1 MNIMRLITNTTLLSL
16 IATTAFTFKLNAD
29 VPNNQIPINM
39 VVDANRIDTASKMGN
54 KVSNYN
60 YWDALND
67 MEPFDKSEGMDTSFV
82 EYGQI
87 MQATGG
93 DYKRDPFKDPKNFDV
108 LDDYDFSK
116 LINACEILLKNNIKP
131 YIKFSIPRKLAKTSF
146 KGEYMNPFPPEDF
159 EQYYKFATAVCKAL
173 TDKFG
178 KEECATWRYGLFTE
192 YENYGW
198 FRTLDEN
205 PEHTMKAYFKLFDYT
220 VDAVQKNISPTAQI
234 GAHAMS
240 ANSSFWDPIELL
252 EHCANGTNYKTGK
265 KGTKLDI
272 FAISYYQHTPSRIQ
286 ATPMIMRMLE
296 AKAAAKRLGLNL
308 IFGVD
313 EGRMMSGT
321 KGRDKADLLSRI
333 TGDSF
338 QIPYEVKLAKTMYDN
353 DIDYF
358 ASWGYSSNKPHKG
371 FPHTSYYAARSVSKF
386 KNCNRVKVLRY
397 TMGKTQGHEVNGFA
411 GFDKKANTLRIMGY
425 SLKQT
430 YNDRFELPSQWR
442 ILAPQFAGKEV
453 KVSTL
458 TMDYKSNFCDEFKK
472 DRKIHNLKDSDF
484 TWSPESVQLDLPR
497 AWCDKK
503 NHKLYMEKLRPKYVK
518 MSKIEPEVKTVKVGK
533 DGVIDLSH
541 TFCGNSA
548 VFFEITPVE
557 K

>member
-1 MNIMRLITNTTLLSL
+1 MKKSVFKSALSAL
-16 IATTAFTFKLNAD
+16 VAMCFSYISTAETAHNDAM
-29 VPNNQIPINM
+29 PIKM
-39 VVDANRIDTASKMGN
+39 VVDMNRIDTTSQMGN

-60 YWDALND
+60 YWDAINE

-93 DYKRDPFKDPKNFDV
+93 EYKRDPFKDPKNFDV

-131 YIKFSIPRKLAKTSF
+131 YVKFSVPRKLSKSDV
-146 KGEYMNPFPPEDF
+146 KGEYMNPFPPLDY

-178 KEECATWRYGLFTE
+178 KEECSTWRYGLFTE

-205 PEHTMKAYFKLFDYT
+205 PENTMKAYFKLFDYT

-234 GAHAMS
+234 GAHAMGGEG
-240 ANSSFWDPIELL
+240 SFWDPTTLF
-252 EHCANGTNYKTGK
+252 EHCVNGTNYKTGK

-272 FAISYYQHTPSRIQ
+272 YAISFYESTPDRIV
-286 ATPMIMRMLE
+286 TEPLIMKIVE
-296 AKAAAKRLGLNL
+296 ARTAAEKVGLKL
-308 IFGVD
+308 IYGVD
-313 EGRMMSGT
+313 EGRMAWGD
-321 KGRDKADLLSRI
+321 KGRDKRDLLSRI
-333 TGDSF
+333 TGDSY
-338 QIPYEVKLAKTMYDN
+338 QISYEAKLAKTMFDN

-358 ASWGYSSNKPHKG
+358 ASWGYSSGKPHKG
-371 FPHTSYYAARSVSKF
+371 FPHTSYYVARSVAKF
-386 KNCNRVKVLRY
+386 KNCNRVGVLRY
-397 TMGKTQGHEVNGFA
+397 LLGKTGWHEVNGFA

-425 SLKQT
+425 SLKHC
-430 YNDRFELPSQWR
+430 YNDRFEVPSQWR

-453 KVSTL
+453 KISTL

-472 DRKIHNLKDSDF
+472 DRKIYKLKDSDF
-484 TWSPESVQLDLPR
+484 TWSPNSVQLDLTR

-518 MSKIEPEVKTVKVGK
+518 MSKIEPEVKTVKVGEN
-533 DGVIDLSH
+533 GVIDLSH